1 MSRSNILVNKLVHEK
16 IDRWTLDGFKNI
28 IRYLEKQRS
37 DCSSFA
43 ADFLELIIIIV
54 RELLFYRINNYVV
67 LKFSCCIVER
77 RSDQK
82 ISKNILNVLLP
93 YDLRT

>member
-1 MSRSNILVNKLVHEK
+1 MSRSNIPVNKLVHET
-16 IDRWTLDGFKNI
+16 IDWWILDGFKNI

-37 DCSSFA
+37 DCRSFA
-43 ADFLELIIIIV
+43 TTFIELIIIII
-54 RELLFYRINNYVV
+54 RELLFYRINNYIV

-82 ISKNILNVLLP
+82 ISKNILNVFLS